1 MSNHDM
7 PPRRGG
13 TRPGELPPP
22 PRITVNRIEH
32 DDDDGGY
39 APRRSP
45 RPPQF
50 NGSVLVL
57 VLIAGVAAAFALL
70 AGSFRPYLCQISR
83 ATIGVQMADCPIDP
97 SLPDAVVAPP
107 TPNSM
112 IVVITP
118 TAIIR
123 DKGAILLKTKKLSE
137 LLTYRKSYSDQITLS
152 QAASNASMQ
161 QLLNWAEQFTRT
173 INYDVQQ
180 HGRDTVV
187 VDFHGSITYGVVLSE
202 LTEDYITV
210 SPDQQDLTI
219 VLPPSKILNV
229 DVDLEQSQILARDQ
243 GFLAQPLLNIDI
255 DVLHVGE
262 LQILKQCT
270 GDDMLAAAQQAQVV
284 LSQILALSDFR
295 NVTITPTPGACSTT
309 LPQP

>member
-1 MSNHDM
+1 LF
-7 PPRRGG
+7 
-13 TRPGELPPP
+13 TELL
-22 PRITVNRIEH
+22 TVKILKFSSKDYNTFIKNTT
-32 DDDDGGY
+32 DSK
-39 APRRSP
+39 P
-45 RPPQF
+45 F
-50 NGSVLVL
+50 
-57 VLIAGVAAAFALL
+57 
-70 AGSFRPYLCQISR
+70 
-83 ATIGVQMADCPIDP
+83 
-97 SLPDAVVAPP
+97 
-107 TPNSM
+107 
-112 IVVITP
+112 
-118 TAIIR
+118 
-123 DKGAILLKTKKLSE
+123 LLKTKKLSE
-137 LLTYRKSYSDQITLS
+137 LLTYRKIYSDQITLS

-187 VDFHGSITYGVVLSE
+187 VDFHGTITYGVVLSE
-202 LTEDYITV
+202 LTEDYITI

-229 DVDLEQSQILARDQ
+229 DVDLEQSRILARDQ

-295 NVTITPTPGACSTT
+295 NITITPTPGACSTT

>member
-50 NGSVLVL
+50 NGCILVL
-57 VLIAGVAAAFALL
+57 VIIAGLAAAFALL
-70 AGSFRPYLCQISR
+70 AGSVRPYLCQISR

-97 SLPDAVVAPP
+97 SLPDPIIATP
-107 TPNSM
+107 TPNTM

-187 VDFHGSITYGVVLSE
+187 VDFHGTITYGVVLSE
-202 LTEDYITV
+202 LTEDYIT
-210 SPDQQDLTI
+210 I
-219 VLPPSKILNV
+219 
-229 DVDLEQSQILARDQ
+229 
-243 GFLAQPLLNIDI
+243 
-255 DVLHVGE
+255 
-262 LQILKQCT
+262 
-270 GDDMLAAAQQAQVV
+270 
-284 LSQILALSDFR
+284 
-295 NVTITPTPGACSTT
+295 
-309 LPQP
+309 

>member
-1 MSNHDM
+1 MSNQDL

-22 PRITVNRIEH
+22 PRITVNRIEY
-32 DDDDGGY
+32 DGDDGGY
-39 APRRSP
+39 LPQRRS

-50 NGSVLVL
+50 NGGVLVL
-57 VLIAGVAAAFALL
+57 VLIAGVAAVFALL

-83 ATIGVQMADCPIDP
+83 ATIGVQLADCPIDP
-97 SLPDAVVAPP
+97 SLPDLVIATP

-118 TAIIR
+118 TAIVR
-123 DKGAILLKTKKLSE
+123 DKGAILRKTQKLSD
-137 LLTYRKSYSDQITLS
+137 LMTYRKTYRNEITLS
-152 QAASNASMQ
+152 QAASSASMQ
-161 QLLNWAEQFTRT
+161 QLLNWAEQFSRT
-173 INYDVQQ
+173 INYDIQQ
-180 HGRDTVV
+180 YGRDTVV

-229 DVDLEQSQILARDQ
+229 DVDLEQSRILARDQ

-255 DVLHVGE
+255 DALHIGE

-270 GDDMLAAAQQAQVV
+270 SDDMLVAAQQAQLV
-284 LSQILALSDFR
+284 LSQILAFSDFR
-295 NVTITPTPGACSTT
+295 SITITPTPGTCSTT